1 MKKILLVTALM
12 IATVV
17 NANAMSYTKARS
29 EALFLTD
36 KMAYE
41 LELTNYQY
49 EAVYEINL
57 DYFNGLIGTTDLF
70 GINWNRRANELGY
83 VLTSWQYRLFLETE
97 YFYKPVI
104 VRNKALTFVIYDRYR
119 HDHFYKHAPKAHT
132 AYKVGSRKYHEA
144 PHNNKH
150 FAENHHKNNHGNKP
164 GNVDKPKT
172 NKPTGN
178 HNTGNFDKP
187 KTNKPAG
194 NHNPGN
200 VDKPKTN
207 KPTGNHNP
215 GNVDKPKVNKPTG
228 NTNPGNVNKGNKP
241 TGNTH
246 GNANSVN
253 SNSVR
258 RTSKNAPER
267 NSVSRV
273 NGGSSNGRRSK

>member
-41 LELTNYQY
+41 LELTDYQY

-70 GINWNRRANELGY
+70 GINWNRRANELVY

-97 YFYKPVI
+97 YFYRPVI

-119 HDHFYKHAPKAHT
+119 HDRFFKPVPKAHI
-132 AYKVGSRKYHEA
+132 AYKVGTRKYHNT

-150 FAENHHKNNHGNKP
+150 FAEIHHKAKP
-164 GNVDKPKT
+164 GHKPS
-172 NKPTGN
+172 GN
-178 HNTGNFDKP
+178 HNTGHMDKP

-194 NHNPGN
+194 NH
-200 VDKPKTN
+200 
-207 KPTGNHNP
+207 HN
-215 GNVDKPKVNKPTG
+215 GNVDKPKVNKPSGNTPGNVEKPKANKPAG

-241 TGNTH
+241 AGNTH
-246 GNANSVN
+246 GNANA

-258 RTSKNAPER
+258 RASKNAPER
-267 NSVSRV
+267 NTASRV

>member
-41 LELTNYQY
+41 LELTDYQY

-97 YFYKPVI
+97 YFYRPVI
-104 VRNKALTFVIYDRYR
+104 VRNKALTFVIYDRYHR
-119 HDHFYKHAPKAHT
+119 DRFYKPAPRAYAH
-132 AYKVGSRKYHEA
+132 YKVGTRKYHEA

-150 FAENHHKNNHGNKP
+150 FADHHYKKGTGHKPSGNHNHNAGHVDKPKGDKPAGHHNNGDFNKGNKP
-164 GNVDKPKT
+164 TGNHNTDKVDKPNKPTGNVDKPKT
-172 NKPTGN
+172 NKPS
-178 HNTGNFDKP
+178 
-187 KTNKPAG
+187 
-194 NHNPGN
+194 
-200 VDKPKTN
+200 
-207 KPTGNHNP
+207 
-215 GNVDKPKVNKPTG
+215 G

-241 TGNTH
+241 AGNTH
-246 GNANSVN
+246 GNANTNN
-253 SNSVR
+253 SSVR
-258 RTSKNAPER
+258 RASKSAPER
-267 NSVSRV
+267 NSASKV